1 MNPARFT
8 VPRPVFTA
16 MVTAIVVTLGLMS
29 LLRLPIDLLP
39 DLSFPTLSVVT
50 SYENAGPEEM
60 EQLITRP
67 VEEAVSAVPGV
78 EEVTSTSSEGSSS
91 VRVSFS
97 WGTDLDTAANDVRD
111 RLERILDGLP
121 EDAERPQIRR
131 FDSSDIPVMLVG
143 VAADLDPI
151 ELRQIIDDLIRP
163 RMERVPGVAAVDVWG
178 GLEREIRVA
187 VDPDRLRALE
197 LGLETLRQALR
208 DANVTVPAG
217 QITRGYMD
225 LRLQIPGEFEDLDQI
240 RNLVIAH
247 RDGSPV
253 RLHQVAEV
261 HDTHQRITRLI
272 RIDGTPGVRL
282 AVRKQSDANTVE
294 VARAMRDTVD
304 RLDRDFP
311 QLAIGVAI
319 DSSRFIERSIANVS
333 RSILYGGS
341 LAVLVLLFFLRHLRY
356 TLVAATAIPVSVIAT
371 FGLIHFGGFTLN
383 LMTLGGLALG
393 VGLMVDNAIVV
404 IENIARRRAEEDMA
418 PDRAA
423 TAGTG
428 DVAAAVTASTL
439 TTLAIFTP
447 MFFAQ
452 ELAGVLFKQLAFVV
466 AFALFC
472 SLLVALTLVPMLMGR
487 RATVRPRHVSRP
499 AQRLSD
505 GAGAMLS
512 ALERHY
518 LRALDRVLT
527 RRWPVI
533 AVSAGLFVGALA
545 LIPTLG
551 TEFMPPSDEGEL
563 RISVEMEP
571 GTRLEVLDTAV
582 RRMEAIVERDVPEVE
597 SLVTSVGASSY
608 RSTSPSTAQLR
619 ISLVSEA
626 QRSRSTDEIAA
637 LLRRELQG
645 IPGAEIRVRAS
656 QGMMLRMGGGG
667 DDERLSLEVRGLD
680 LEAIDGV
687 AEEIR
692 NRIRPIEGITD
703 VRLSRDDTREQRLV
717 RIDRQRAADL
727 GVSVSEVART
737 LETALGG
744 GSAGQYRE
752 RGTETR
758 IWVQLKDAE
767 AMTPEEVLDLTLPG
781 PDDESVALRSLVHLE
796 PDRAPLEIERKEQQ
810 RVNTVYANIAGR
822 DLGSIVDDVRAAV
835 DGIPLPRNVEIHF
848 GGDYEEQQKAFVEL
862 GVALVVAI
870 ALVYMVMASLYESLR
885 DPFIVMFSVPLS
897 LIGAVLLLLLTG
909 TTLNV
914 QSLIGI
920 IMLAG
925 ISVNNAI
932 LLVDQSARLHRME
945 GRRPSEAVRE
955 AGRRRLRPILM
966 TAFTTILALI
976 PLAIGAGEG
985 GETQAPMARAVIGGL
1000 ISSTA
1005 ITLLLM
1011 PVLYTLFHP
1020 DPGPPRP
1027 DGERP

>member
-8 VPRPVFTA
+8 VHRPVFTS

-91 VRVSFS
+91 VRVSFG

-111 RLERILDGLP
+111 RLERILDSLP

-178 GLEREIRVA
+178 GLEREIRVE
-187 VDPDRLRALE
+187 VDPQRLRALE
-197 LGLETLRQALR
+197 LGLETIRQALR
-208 DANVTVPAG
+208 DANVTAPAG
-217 QITRGYMD
+217 QITRGDMD
-225 LRLQIPGEFEDLDQI
+225 LRLQTPGEFENLEQI
-240 RNLVIAH
+240 RDLVLAY
-247 RDGSPV
+247 RDGAPV
-253 RLHQVAEV
+253 RLRQVAQV

-272 RIDGTPGVRL
+272 RINGTPGVRL

-294 VARAMRDTVD
+294 VARAMRAAVD
-304 RLDRDFP
+304 RLNRDFP
-311 QLAIGVAI
+311 QLAIDVAI
-319 DSSRFIERSIANVS
+319 DTSRFIERSIANVS

-404 IENIARRRAEEDMA
+404 IENIARRRTEEDLA
-418 PDRAA
+418 PDQAA

-487 RATVRPRHVSRP
+487 RATVRPRRISRP

-505 GAGAMLS
+505 GAGKILS
-512 ALERHY
+512 ALERGY
-518 LRALDRVLT
+518 LRALDRVLA

-533 AVSAGLFVGALA
+533 VVSAVLFLGSLA

-571 GTRLEVLDTAV
+571 GTRLEILDAAV
-582 RRMEAIVERDVPEVE
+582 RRMEAIVERSVPEVE
-597 SLVTSVGASSY
+597 NLVTSVGASSY

-626 QRSRSTDEIAA
+626 QRSRSTGQIAA
-637 LLRRELQG
+637 QLRRELGG
-645 IPGAEIRVRAS
+645 IPGAVVRVRAS

-667 DDERLSLEVRGLD
+667 NDERLSLEVRGLD
-680 LEAIDGV
+680 LEAIDRV

-692 NRIRPIEGITD
+692 ERIRSIEGITD

-737 LETALGG
+737 LETALSGS
-744 GSAGQYRE
+744 SAGQYRD

-758 IWVQLKDAE
+758 IWVQLEDAE
-767 AMTPEEVLDLTLPG
+767 AMDLEEVLDITLPASEG
-781 PDDESVALRSLVHLE
+781 EPVALRALVHLE
-796 PDRAPLEIERKEQQ
+796 RDRAPLEIERKEQQ
-810 RVNTVYANIAGR
+810 RTNTVYANIAGR
-822 DLGSIVDDVRAAV
+822 DLGSIVADVRAAV
-835 DGIPLPRNVEIHF
+835 DGIPLPRNVEITF
-848 GGDYEEQQKAFVEL
+848 AGDFEEQQKAFREL
-862 GVALVVAI
+862 GLALVVAI

-897 LIGAVLLLLLTG
+897 LIGVVALLLLTG

-932 LLVDQSARLHRME
+932 LLVDQSARLHRVE
-945 GRRPSEAVRE
+945 GLRSMEAVRE

-966 TAFTTILALI
+966 TALTTILALI

-1020 DPGPPRP
+1020 DPATPKAETP
-1027 DGERP
+1027 

>member
-8 VPRPVFTA
+8 VPRPIFTA

-39 DLSFPTLSVVT
+39 DLTFPTLSVVT

-143 VAADLDPI
+143 VAAELDPI

-197 LGLETLRQALR
+197 LGLETLRQGLR

-225 LRLQIPGEFEDLDQI
+225 LRLKTPGEFEDLEQI
-240 RNLVIAH
+240 RDLVITH
-247 RDGSPV
+247 RDGVPV
-253 RLHQVAEV
+253 RLRQVAEV

-272 RIDGTPGVRL
+272 RINGTPGVRL

-294 VARAMRDTVD
+294 VARAMRTTVD
-304 RLDRDFP
+304 RLNRDFP
-311 QLAIGVAI
+311 QLAIDVAI

-404 IENIARRRAEEDMA
+404 IENIARRRAEEA
-418 PDRAA
+418 LPPDQAA

-487 RATVRPRHVSRP
+487 QGTVRPRRISRP

-505 GAGAMLS
+505 GAGAVLAS
-512 ALERHY
+512 LERHY
-518 LRALDRVLT
+518 LHTLDRVLN

-533 AVSAGLFVGALA
+533 AASAGLFVGALA

-571 GTRLEVLDTAV
+571 GTRLEILDTAV
-582 RRMEAIVERDVPEVE
+582 RRMEAIVEREVPEVE
-597 SLVTSVGASSY
+597 NLVTSVGASSY

-619 ISLVSEA
+619 ISLVPEA
-626 QRSRSTDEIAA
+626 QRSRSTDQIAA
-637 LLRRELQG
+637 LLRRELGG
-645 IPGAEIRVRAS
+645 IPGAVIRVRAS
-656 QGMMLRMGGGG
+656 QGMMLRMGGG

-680 LEAIDGV
+680 LEAIDRV

-692 NRIRPIEGITD
+692 DRIRPIDGITD
-703 VRLSRDDTREQRLV
+703 VRLSRDETREQRLV

-781 PDDESVALRSLVHLE
+781 PDGESVALRSLVHLE

-810 RVNTVYANIAGR
+810 RVNTVYANIADR
-822 DLGSIVDDVRAAV
+822 DLGSIVNDVRAAV
-835 DGIPLPRNVEIHF
+835 DGIPLPRNVEITL
-848 GGDYEEQQKAFVEL
+848 GGDYEEQQKAFLEL
-862 GVALVVAI
+862 GVALMMAI

-897 LIGAVLLLLLTG
+897 LIGVVALLLLTG

-932 LLVDQSARLHRME
+932 LLVDQSAYLHRVE
-945 GRRPSEAVRE
+945 GRRPREAVRE

-966 TAFTTILALI
+966 TALTTILALI

-1020 DPGPPRP
+1020 DPGPSRP
-1027 DGERP
+1027 DGECP